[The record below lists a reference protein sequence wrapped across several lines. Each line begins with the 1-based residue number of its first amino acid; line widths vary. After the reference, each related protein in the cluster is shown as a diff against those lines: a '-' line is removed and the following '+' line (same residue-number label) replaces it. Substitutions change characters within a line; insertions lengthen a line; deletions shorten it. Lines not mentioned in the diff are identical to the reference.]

1 MSLATPTSKMRFA
14 PLDAQLQAWVDAG
27 LLPGVAVGVLRHGDL
42 IHQACVGHAEIA
54 SATPLR
60 PDHIHRAFSS
70 TKLVTACA
78 ALLLWE
84 QGKFGLDW
92 LAPGHGFLIE

>member
-1 MSLATPTSKMRFA
+1 MSHDHSRFA
-14 PLDAQLQAWVDAG
+14 ALDAQLQAWVSAG
-27 LLPGVAVGVLRHGDL
+27 LLPGVSVGVLRHDESV
-42 IHQACVGHAEIA
+42 HQACVGYADIA

-78 ALLLWE
+78 AL
-84 QGKFGLDW
+84 
-92 LAPGHGFLIE
+92 